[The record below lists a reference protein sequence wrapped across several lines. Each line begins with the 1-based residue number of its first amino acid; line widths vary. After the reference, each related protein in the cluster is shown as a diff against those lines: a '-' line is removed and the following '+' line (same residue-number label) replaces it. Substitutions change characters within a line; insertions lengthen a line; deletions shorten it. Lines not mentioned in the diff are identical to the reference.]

1 MACCW
6 ILCTLQE
13 QKSRWPE
20 SGQRLTASPLTLTQ
34 ASRTSA
40 DRLLPTLYRSLD
52 EAGDWVSIW
61 ACGRPVLSLQRL
73 PASAFVEGLH
83 IHRLLIGR
91 ALVLQG
97 RLGPFWALRLHLPR
111 TYFHALVRTL
121 PLVNAGLSLCE
132 LFLHLW

>member
-13 QKSRWPE
+13 QKSCWPE
-20 SGQRLTASPLTLTQ
+20 SGQRLTVSPLTLTQ

-40 DRLLPTLYRSLD
+40 DRLLPSLYRSLD

-73 PASAFVEGLH
+73 PTSTF
-83 IHRLLIGR
+83 GR
-91 ALVLQG
+91 RAAYPQNS
-97 RLGPFWALRLHLPR
+97 
-111 TYFHALVRTL
+111 Y
-121 PLVNAGLSLCE
+121 
-132 LFLHLW
+132 